1 MKLVGE
7 KMKRKKILYCLEISI
22 LFLFILSKNSPLYQM
37 NDWYDVNAFFTVGKS
52 ILAGKIP
59 YLDLFEQKGPL
70 LYLIYAIAALISN
83 HSFLGVFLLEIISL
97 TFFFYYIEKIINLYL
112 EEKFSYLLIPILAC
126 LILSSRSFTHG
137 GSCEEF
143 TFAFLIVIV
152 YYFLKY
158 LKTNQISNKQTLLI
172 GILTGIIFWMKYTLI
187 GFSLGFCLVVLI
199 KEGKEKKG
207 KVLLEKIGFFLLG
220 FLITTIPI
228 IIYFFIH
235 HGLSKL
241 IDVYFLFN
249 MKSYAKD
256 SSIIEK
262 IVACIKTI
270 IGVLKKYY
278 QYLIL
283 IFIPMLLS
291 IKTKTF
297 FQERKNNFY
306 LLLSTS
312 LLLIFIFI
320 GGTNYRYYSL
330 PMQPFMIFGLIFLIK
345 FILKLDTKKR
355 IEKEIIILTIIGIPL
370 TLTIAYYHSPNTSY
384 LSKKKEDYAQF
395 SFLKEIE
402 KGKTILNYGF
412 LDGGFYFSTN
422 TIPTVY
428 YFQKN
433 NINYNLYPDNIDEQR
448 RYIKE
453 KITDYVITS
462 NKISEA
468 DRNHLEENYQ
478 LILMQKQEYEKNIR
492 TYYLYQ
498 KK

>member
-1 MKLVGE
+1 
-7 KMKRKKILYCLEISI
+7 MKRKKFLYCLGISI
-22 LFLFILSKNSPLYQM
+22 LFLCILSKNSPFYQM

-52 ILAGKIP
+52 MLVGKIP

-83 HSFLGVFLLEIISL
+83 HSFFGVFILEVISL
-97 TFFFYYIEKIINLYL
+97 TCFFYYIEKIIDLYL
-112 EEKFSYLLIPILAC
+112 EEKFSYLFIPILAC

-143 TFAFLIVIV
+143 TFPFLIMTV
-152 YYFLKY
+152 YYFLMY
-158 LKTNQISNKQTLLI
+158 LKTNQISNKQTLLV
-172 GILTGIIFWMKYTLI
+172 GVLTGIIFWMKYTLI
-187 GFSLGFCLVVLI
+187 GFSIGFCLVVLI
-199 KEGKEKKG
+199 KERKNQKG
-207 KVLLEKIGFFLLG
+207 KVLLEKIGMFLLG
-220 FLITTIPI
+220 FFIVTIPI
-228 IIYFFIH
+228 ILYFFLH
-235 HGLSKL
+235 HGLSQL

-256 SSIIEK
+256 STIIEK
-262 IVACIKTI
+262 ITSCIRTI

-278 QYLIL
+278 QYLLL
-283 IFIPMLLS
+283 IIIPMLLS

-297 FQERKNNFY
+297 FKEKSNNFY
-306 LLLSTS
+306 LLLSTL

-330 PMQPFMIFGLIFLIK
+330 PMQPFMIFGLIWITK
-345 FILKLDTKKR
+345 FILKIDTKKR
-355 IEKEIIILTIIGIPL
+355 IEKGIILLTIIEIPL

-402 KGKTILNYGF
+402 KGKTILNFGC
-412 LDGGFYFSTN
+412 LDSGFYFSTN

-433 NINYNLYPDNIDEQR
+433 NINYSLYPDNMDEQR
-448 RYIKE
+448 RYVKE
-453 KITDYVITS
+453 KVTDYVITS
-462 NKISEA
+462 NKISKA
-468 DRNHLEENYQ
+468 DRNQLEKNYQ
-478 LILMQKQEYEKNIR
+478 LVLTQKQEYEQNMR